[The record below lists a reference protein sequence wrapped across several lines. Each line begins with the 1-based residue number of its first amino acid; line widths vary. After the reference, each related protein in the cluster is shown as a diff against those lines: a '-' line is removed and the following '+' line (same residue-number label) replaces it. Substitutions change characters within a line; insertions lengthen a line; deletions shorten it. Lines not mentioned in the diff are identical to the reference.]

1 MSGGACAR
9 RGLAVIGGGYRL
21 FQTMFDYARKMQILG
36 TAVVS
41 DPAFGDGYVFLV
53 NNVPR

>member
-1 MSGGACAR
+1 VSGGACAR

-41 DPAFGDGYVFLV
+41 DPAFGEGYVFLV